1 MKRRLLKVVKSYE
14 GESIMVEW
22 TIQREYGTGI
32 FKAECKERGIIITK
46 NTYNE
51 ARAAMLEALGLSKGT
66 SN

>member
-1 MKRRLLKVVKSYE
+1 MT
-14 GESIMVEW
+14 EW
-22 TIQREYGTGI
+22 TIEREYGTGI

-51 ARAAMLEALGLSKGT
+51 ARVAMLEALGLSKGT